1 MNYFWLSARVFFKF
15 SYIDLGIDS
24 CWLDLETSKT
34 KKVGHVA
41 RNFTNFGNVQQM
53 FRAIMTGPLR
63 IQFEQLFF
71 IWLTRLTDAK

>member
-1 MNYFWLSARVFFKF
+1 LVISEVFFKF

-24 CWLDLETSKT
+24 CLLDLETSKT
-34 KKVGHVA
+34 KKVGHVFG
-41 RNFTNFGNVQQM
+41 NFTNFGNVQQM

-63 IQFEQLFF
+63 KQFEQLFF